1 MNILEYIDYL
11 ENRYQVILPN
21 LYKQLAKDGML
32 DWKLTQE
39 NWYEDIYPN
48 LLKHPPLLLTSFD
61 FELSLP
67 NDLIGYADEFL
78 PNFENRDYYYVKPEF
93 QDRLVIFAICGD
105 GDFYVFYYAN
115 KDTEP
120 QILRICHDD
129 DSKFVAKNFQEFIV
143 YKLLEIAK
151 SAEKDKIDEFRYKIL
166 TQLES
171 HRPYLSQLQADSLFS
186 IYQGE
191 FKTDRFGDKTLLDNQ
206 EFNDWIKRLIPFDK
220 QDNEIEVFEFDFKNK

>member
-1 MNILEYIDYL
+1 MNFVEYVDYL
-11 ENRYQVILPN
+11 ENRYQITLPN

-48 LLKHPPLLLTSFD
+48 LLKHPPLLLTSSD
-61 FELSLP
+61 FELSP
-67 NDLIGYADEFL
+67 PDDLIGYADEFL
-78 PNFENRDYYYVKPEF
+78 PNFENRDYYYIKPEF
-93 QDRLVIFAICGD
+93 QDRLVVFAICGD
-105 GDFYVFYYAN
+105 GDFYVFYYAYN
-115 KDTEP
+115 KDTDP
-120 QILRICHDD
+120 PILRICHDD

-143 YKLLEIAK
+143 YKLLEIATNTEE
-151 SAEKDKIDEFRYKIL
+151 EKFDEFRHQLL

-191 FKTDRFGDKTLLDNQ
+191 FKTNRFGYKTLLDKQ
-206 EFNDWIKRLIPFDK
+206 EFNDWVKRLIPFDK
-220 QDNEIEVFEFDFKNK
+220 QDDEIVVFEFDFKK